1 MIGPCKNCKTVPTL
15 PTLVARSSCEKP
27 WRSFFIVALCKQSEC
42 TWKVL
47 HDTRTKTHSGEH
59 YFLLQLNPRS
69 NYFTFRAL
77 SGLLESK
84 SNWGR
89 LGQSLSQF
97 VSDLSHPSGKS
108 KERRKKEVNSDKARG
123 DSCLIYLVR
132 EGSGYGEER
141 GIKWRTHCTSTL
153 ALACNISYFYWVNP
167 SGSLYFVCTF
177 DYYMIWRR
185 KAPAIINHHPSNK
198 MRCRTRNLGIREDWD
213 KAWAYS
219 CLIYLIRAG
228 SWWREERRDWVKEAP
243 FSSAL
248 SLCWLF
254 GGRWKP
260 GAFWTQ

>member
-1 MIGPCKNCKTVPTL
+1 M
-15 PTLVARSSCEKP
+15 ARSSCEKP

-141 GIKWRTHCTSTL
+141 GIKWRTHCTSTQ
-153 ALACNISYFYWVNP
+153 ALGCNISYFNWVNL
-167 SGSLYFVCTF
+167 SGSVYFVCTF
-177 DYYMIWRR
+177 DYYDMRSSIIILATKCAVEHEIWEFG
-185 KAPAIINHHPSNK
+185 
-198 MRCRTRNLGIREDWD
+198 RTGSKPEPIRVWFISSEPEVDGEKKEGIE
-213 KAWAYS
+213 
-219 CLIYLIRAG
+219 
-228 SWWREERRDWVKEAP
+228 
-243 FSSAL
+243 
-248 SLCWLF
+248 
-254 GGRWKP
+254 
-260 GAFWTQ
+260 